1 MATARAWLGIQY
13 ATANRFAWPQLV
25 PWEGDLARTGTLGP
39 AAPQPAADGIVPGM
53 DAGPTDEAACLS
65 LNVWAPETADAGS
78 RPVLVW
84 FHGGSFVV
92 GSSAQRCHDGARIAS
107 EQGVVLV
114 TVNYR
119 LGALGFLDTRAI
131 GGDVANLGL
140 HDALAAL
147 HWVQDNIAAFGGDP
161 DRVTVFGLSAGGGIA
176 VHLLASAASR
186 GLLHR
191 VIVQSGITDRT
202 LDAERGAL
210 VAKSLCEACAVDD
223 LAGLER
229 LPADTIVSA
238 QTAVLPQ
245 LLKPVGMMPF
255 HPCIDDDLLDA
266 APAAAFRAGRGADV
280 PLIAG
285 STSEE
290 MNLFL
295 GFAPAVARD
304 RLVGRVARYVG
315 VDEVAATAVVERY
328 EAEVAPDGVWPALF
342 TDFEMQVPLRRVLE
356 ARASATA
363 PTYAYLFTWTSPAHG
378 AFHAVDLPFTFD

>member
-1 MATARAWLGIQY
+1 
-13 ATANRFAWPQLV
+13 
-25 PWEGDLARTGTLGP
+25 
-39 AAPQPAADGIVPGM
+39 
-53 DAGPTDEAACLS
+53 
-65 LNVWAPETADAGS
+65 
-78 RPVLVW
+78 
-84 FHGGSFVV
+84 
-92 GSSAQRCHDGARIAS
+92 
-107 EQGVVLV
+107 
-114 TVNYR
+114 
-119 LGALGFLDTRAI
+119 
-131 GGDVANLGL
+131 
-140 HDALAAL
+140 
-147 HWVQDNIAAFGGDP
+147 
-161 DRVTVFGLSAGGGIA
+161 
-176 VHLLASAASR
+176 
-186 GLLHR
+186 

-210 VAKSLCEACAVDD
+210 VAKSLCEACAVND

-255 HPCIDDDLLDA
+255 HPCVDDDLLDA

-328 EAEVAPDGVWPALF
+328 EAEVGPDGVWPALF
-342 TDFEMQVPLRRVLE
+342 TDAEMQVPLRRVLE

-363 PTYAYLFTWTSPAHG
+363 PTYAYLFTWRSPAHG
-378 AFHAVDLPFTFD
+378 AFHAVDLPFTFDAFDVDGWGDFVGFDGDAARLGRDLRSAWSAFARDGDPGWAPYPATHVFGRESSDVAAHPLFARQQGYWRG